1 MAINTIQINQFVID
15 IFGITMFNLGQYND
29 KVIDDRYICIW
40 TKNID
45 GYLVYINDTYSD
57 RIIEIITESDPY
69 IYIEHNKL
77 MMKDRLFKYYDLFN
91 KCLIRK
97 MPKPKK
103 NK

>member
-15 IFGITMFNLGQYND
+15 IFGVTMFNLGQYND

-45 GYLVYINDTYSD
+45 GYLVYINDTHSD

-69 IYIEHNKL
+69 IYIEHNTKTYVKKVFL
-77 MMKDRLFKYYDLFN
+77 YVRYRS
-91 KCLIRK
+91 RK
-97 MPKPKK
+97 SIWKRKT
-103 NK
+103 